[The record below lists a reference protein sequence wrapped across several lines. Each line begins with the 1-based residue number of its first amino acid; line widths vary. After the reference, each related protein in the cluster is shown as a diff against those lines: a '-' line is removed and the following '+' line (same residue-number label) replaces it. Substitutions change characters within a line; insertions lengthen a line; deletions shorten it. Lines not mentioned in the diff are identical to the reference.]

1 MSSDRLQY
9 PHCRSS
15 LTHAIHL
22 GLQTRTHAFGI
33 IVLAEYIRHHV
44 KEGQNEMFAKIRQ
57 TNLDLE
63 ELGARLRQRK
73 AELAGT
79 AKDRPAPPGAA
90 ANA

>member
-1 MSSDRLQY
+1 
-9 PHCRSS
+9 
-15 LTHAIHL
+15 
-22 GLQTRTHAFGI
+22 
-33 IVLAEYIRHHV
+33 
-44 KEGQNEMFAKIRQ
+44 MFAKIRQ